1 MPKKE
6 PEMIWHS
13 LCSLIVEQ
21 NPHIMKNIWMGIL
34 ILLVSLNASSQT
46 LSFNAS
52 PQIASI
58 KNLIGRW
65 ETTDGAGLEIIDSS
79 RIFVTYGKER
89 KPILSYKADF
99 SKSPCWFDFV
109 VKDTAQKLS
118 TMKSLLLLENGD
130 ILKWQVFEDD
140 DRPSNFTE
148 DKGDIVILR
157 RKK

>member
-1 MPKKE
+1 
-6 PEMIWHS
+6 
-13 LCSLIVEQ
+13 
-21 NPHIMKNIWMGIL
+21 MKNIWMGL
-34 ILLVSLNASSQT
+34 IMVLLSLAASAQST
-46 LSFNAS
+46 
-52 PQIASI
+52 SI

-65 ETTDGAGLEIIDSS
+65 ETADGAGLEIIDSS

-99 SKSPCWFDFV
+99 SKSPFWFDFV

-118 TMKSLLLLENGD
+118 TMKSLLLLENND
-130 ILKWQVFEDD
+130 VLKWQVFEDG

-148 DKGDIVILR
+148 EKGDIVILR